1 MTAALA
7 DRLAN
12 AGREQNAEEVL
23 VKYLLVYSLLNINRR
38 SAEQNAEE
46 VLVKFP
52 NSLVYL
58 LVYWA
63 GSQFI
68 MSKVPSTFEI
78 EILELETCFCFS
90 CTKSQ
95 SATGEQP
102 DNFSLAG
109 NRHIIADNGV

>member
-23 VKYLLVYSLLNINRR
+23 VKYLLVYSQLIINRR

-46 VLVKFP
+46 VLVVVKFP

-58 LVYWA
+58 LVY
-63 GSQFI
+63 SQGEVLGRLPI
-68 MSKVPSTFEI
+68 YNV
-78 EILELETCFCFS
+78 
-90 CTKSQ
+90 KS
-95 SATGEQP
+95 SL
-102 DNFSLAG
+102 NF
-109 NRHIIADNGV
+109 

>member
-58 LVYWA
+58 LVYLQ
-63 GSQFI
+63 GEVLGRLPI
-68 MSKVPSTFEI
+68 YNV
-78 EILELETCFCFS
+78 
-90 CTKSQ
+90 KS
-95 SATGEQP
+95 SL
-102 DNFSLAG
+102 NF
-109 NRHIIADNGV
+109 